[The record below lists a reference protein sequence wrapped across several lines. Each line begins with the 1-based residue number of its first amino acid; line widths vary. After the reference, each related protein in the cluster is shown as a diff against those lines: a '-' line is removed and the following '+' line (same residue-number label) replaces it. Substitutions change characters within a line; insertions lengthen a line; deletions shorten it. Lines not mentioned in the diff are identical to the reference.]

1 MNHQLNGEPTTE
13 QLAAIDVMNRIG
25 PIIRIAVQTTIRGLL
40 VSCPGADPA
49 TIMNIVSYEA
59 ANFMGQALQGD
70 LAVLAAVRRGIQ
82 SAFEEG
88 LRKAPLIQPRSN
100 WTPPAGGPDAS

>member
-1 MNHQLNGEPTTE
+1 MQQSNGHPSAE
-13 QLAAIDVMNRIG
+13 QLAAIEVMNRIG
-25 PIIRIAVQTTIRGLL
+25 PVIRVVVQTAIRGLL

-49 TIMNIVSYEA
+49 TIMNLTAFEA

-70 LAVLAAVRRGIQ
+70 LAVLAAVRKGIQ

-100 WTPPAGGPDAS
+100 WTPPAGGPDAA